1 MTEWITV
8 IGIGAD
14 GLASLG
20 PAGQEALQGAALV
33 VGAPRHQAM
42 VADTDLATDAER
54 LTWSGG
60 FAPVMDE
67 LEEWRGKP
75 AVVLATGDPMDYGVG
90 STLARQFDSSEITV
104 VPYTGAFS
112 LACAR
117 MVWSRPNTVT
127 MTVHGRAFASLNLH
141 TRPGAR
147 VIALSWDGETP
158 KILAD
163 ILSAKGFGKSC
174 MTVFSDMGSADEQC
188 FEGTASDWPHED
200 VPDLN
205 IVCIECVAGVDAV
218 FWPRTPGL
226 PEAAFVHDTQI
237 TKREVRAVTIA
248 HLAPQQGQIL
258 WDVGAGCGSVAIEW
272 LRAVNGNHAFAI
284 ESNDARS
291 NFIRKNADNLGVP
304 RLGVVMGM
312 APEALVNLPD
322 PDTIFVGGGVS
333 QAGILEACWDRLD
346 TGGVLVAN
354 AVTMEAQQR
363 LTAFGGDIGAAFTRI
378 AVARSGNVGRLTAMR
393 PMMEVL
399 QTVARKI

>member
-14 GLASLG
+14 GLAGLG
-20 PAGQEALQGAALV
+20 PAGREALQGAALV
-33 VGAPRHQAM
+33 VGGTRHQAM

-54 LTWSGG
+54 LTWSCG
-60 FAPVMDE
+60 FAPLMDE
-67 LEEWRGKP
+67 MEEWRGKSV
-75 AVVLATGDPMDYGVG
+75 VVLATGDPMDYGAG
-90 STLARQFDSSEITV
+90 STLARRFDSAEITV
-104 VPYTGAFS
+104 IPHTGAFS

-117 MVWSRPNTVT
+117 MVWSRPDTVT

-141 TRPGAR
+141 MRPDAR
-147 VIALSWDGETP
+147 IIALSWDGETP

-163 ILSAKGFGKSC
+163 ILSAKGFGESR
-174 MTVFSDMGSADEQC
+174 MTVFSDMGTADEQC
-188 FEGTASDWPHED
+188 FEGTAGDWPHQD
-200 VPDLN
+200 VPELN
-205 IVCIECVAGVDAV
+205 TVCIECVAGADAV

-226 PEAAFVHDTQI
+226 PEIAYVHDTQI

-248 HLAPQQGQIL
+248 HLAPQPGQIL

-272 LRAVNGNHAFAI
+272 LRAVDGTHAFAI

-291 NFIRKNADNLGVP
+291 NFIRKNADSLGVP
-304 RLGVVMGM
+304 RLGVVMGT
-312 APEALVNLPD
+312 APGALVNLPD
-322 PDTIFVGGGVS
+322 PDTIFAGGGVS
-333 QAGILEACWDRLD
+333 QAGILEACWDRLE

-378 AVARSGNVGRLTAMR
+378 AVARSGDVGRLTAMR

-399 QTVARKI
+399 QMVARKI